1 MHSPIS
7 PKNVKSRIPIL
18 LHFPQ
23 HLPTRFPLLTIFG
36 KARGYT
42 LSPRPPSPLR
52 RWTPAFPVPS
62 GRTGP
67 DRAEFYPP
75 LRGKL
80 SKGVTFPAESGTGCD
95 YTAYPSFMGTIMSE
109 LHGVRSAARVLGVTP
124 TSVYVSTARGDLRVR
139 VDPADGQ
146 MLWDADDLALFRER
160 LDAEKAAR
168 ELASLAARDARFKA
182 VNSRR

>member
-52 RWTPAFPVPS
+52 RWTPAIPVPS
-62 GRTGP
+62 GRPRP

-80 SKGVTFPAESGTGCD
+80 SRGVSFPAESGTRRN
-95 YTAYPSFMGTIMSE
+95 YAPYPGIMGTIMSE

-146 MLWDADDLALFRER
+146 MLWDEDELVLFRQR

-168 ELASLAARDARFKA
+168 ELASIAERDAKFRKA
-182 VNSRR
+182 NPRR